1 MVFND
6 VEVLTQESPDKS
18 GSPRKRS
25 YEEFRGISARIADL
39 QERCGTGRLGRS
51 AAGSGGSP
59 VILPV
64 SRQAGG
70 SPVVLA

>member
-18 GSPRKRS
+18 ESPRKRS

-39 QERCGTGRLGRS
+39 QERCGTGIEGHPVTPAITRS
-51 AAGSGGSP
+51 RNSKRSKF
-59 VILPV
+59 
-64 SRQAGG
+64 
-70 SPVVLA
+70 